1 MVRRSKWGHY
11 LKRAAEG
18 AALVGV
24 QFVPGLD
31 VAADAALA
39 GEAATTAAAAAEGA
53 EAVEGAATLAEGA
66 EATESTS
73 LLSKGQ
79 KLYDKA
85 NDYYDKY
92 QEYQGYYNQI
102 TGSNGQQKPKIT
114 YRGQHPMPVAAAY
127 REPPHHYLGPM
138 QKKILIFGL
147 IFAVV
152 MIIIAIIARHYI
164 RSYHGCSKSI

>member
-1 MVRRSKWGHY
+1 MVAKLTRRSKWGNY

-18 AALVGV
+18 A
-24 QFVPGLD
+24 
-31 VAADAALA
+31 
-39 GEAATTAAAAAEGA
+39 E
-53 EAVEGAATLAEGA
+53 TLAEGA
-66 EATESTS
+66 EASESTS
-73 LLSKGQ
+73 LLSKGK
-79 KLYDKA
+79 KL
-85 NDYYDKY
+85 YDKY

-102 TGSNGQQKPKIT
+102 TGNYRQQKPKIS
-114 YRGQHPMPVAAAY
+114 YRGQQPLPVAGAY